1 MDEKRLLAVLPWFS
15 SQSDAARY
23 IGVRDARQWLKDHK
37 RRDPGFRAAVEERR
51 WTSMQLARRF
61 GLDLLG
67 TAMEQL
73 TALVSGPETP
83 DGVRLRAIELVMK
96 LNNVGQEQAPVAP
109 VMQQQT
115 FVYIEGGRSAELYD
129 QERLAVTSED
139 GG

>member
-1 MDEKRLLAVLPWFS
+1 VDEKRFLAVLLWFS
-15 SQSDAARY
+15 SQTDAARY
-23 IGVRDARQWLKDHK
+23 IGVRDGRQWLKDHK
-37 RRDPGFRAAVEERR
+37 RRDPEFRAAVEERR

-67 TAMEQL
+67 IAMEQL
-73 TALVSGPETP
+73 TALVSGPETS

-115 FVYIEGGRSAELYD
+115 FVYIKGGRSAERYD
-129 QERLAVTSED
+129 QERLALASEN
-139 GG
+139 GS